1 MVRMHHRWPALLA
14 VAAVAAGCG
23 EQTRLVS
30 GCPTTQPNHRIPP
43 GQEQNPGAQEADYHG
58 DGQLWTVLPP
68 GGVLTAAPIERGP
81 DGSIAR
87 KFPWW
92 RGVRGDLRI
101 SGSRLDAS
109 GPSLRAH
116 IPSGYD
122 PTGFQASEVVFPT
135 EGCWEVTA
143 TAGGGELTFVTL
155 VVKSHAA
162 TSSSTGPSTTGGVIH
177 SSWAYGSVPL

>member
-1 MVRMHHRWPALLA
+1 VIRKHHRWPALLT
-14 VAAVAAGCG
+14 VAAVAAACG
-23 EQTRLVS
+23 EQTETRLVD
-30 GCPTTQPNHRIPP
+30 GCPTTRPNHDIPP
-43 GQEQNPGAQEADYHG
+43 GQEQNPGAEEADYHG

-68 GGVLTAAPIERGP
+68 GGVLTAAPIETQP
-81 DGSIAR
+81 DGSTTR

-101 SGSRLDAS
+101 SGHRLDAG

-122 PTGFQASEVVFPT
+122 PTGFQASEIIFPT

-143 TAGGGELTFVTL
+143 AAGDADLAFVTL
-155 VVKSHAA
+155 VVKPHAA
-162 TSSSTGPSTTGGVIH
+162 SSSSTGPST
-177 SSWAYGSVPL
+177 SR